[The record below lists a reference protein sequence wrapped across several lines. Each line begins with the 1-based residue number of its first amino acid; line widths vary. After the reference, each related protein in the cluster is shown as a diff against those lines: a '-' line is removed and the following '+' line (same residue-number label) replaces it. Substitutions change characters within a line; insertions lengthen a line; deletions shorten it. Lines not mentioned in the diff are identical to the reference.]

1 MEERYTKIKTEIIGH
16 ELKLKFCGFENVTF
30 FAKNVIEDGEA
41 NTARLLGIKFDGLE
55 TEWFRPDDIVKIVKK
70 LSNMGLILSTS
81 FRANFDDAINAVNA
95 AANNTENG
103 FVTWEHRCTGWNTV
117 KGSKVYLGADSVGMP
132 RGVVSHFDNTG
143 ISMNR
148 QIKKAGTLD
157 GWVDAVDKYILGKRI
172 NETVMAASF
181 AGILR
186 GCYPDEMF
194 SKQGI
199 LVNIFGASG
208 NGKTTLVKAAHS
220 IFSSPDTFQN
230 YNGTAN
236 ALIQTMAERG
246 EMVSAVDD
254 VCQGGGKNILDI
266 IFNVASGIEKNRC
279 HNGGKTRQQRGFCGT
294 ILTSNVTPILRLTGE
309 NVGQLRR
316 VIEVGITETDKIADS
331 GAEADAMTAAFDANY
346 GHAAEQF
353 ARTLLEKISL
363 QEIRELYTSYYKAA
377 DGKVSNGLQNKIAL
391 ILTSAEI
398 CNRAFFKAEKQK
410 FDVQGMLEYL
420 VATCQES
427 AARFV
432 YPAASVQLNGLV
444 KRLKSFFVENKAFLH
459 KGRFA
464 ESEDRSKWL
473 GAYMTSSKGDITIY
487 IPDVGE
493 HEGTFDAILA
503 GFKPEDIIG
512 KEQKPVVDG
521 GSVNAAL
528 HNLKNEQHV
537 LQARAKGYKKNVI
550 MEHGGKQE
558 PVYALF
564 FGKDFKL

>member
-1 MEERYTKIKTEIIGH
+1 MEERYTKIKTEIMGH
-16 ELKLKFCGFENVTF
+16 ELELKFCGFENARF

-41 NTARLLGIKFDGLE
+41 NPVRLIGIQFDGME
-55 TEWFRPDDIVKIVKK
+55 TEWFRPYDIVKIVKK
-70 LSNMGLILSTS
+70 LANAGVILSTS
-81 FRANFDDAINAVNA
+81 FRANFEDAINAVNA
-95 AANNTENG
+95 AANKLENG
-103 FVTWEHRCTGWNTV
+103 FVTWEHRCTGWHTI
-117 KGSKVYLGADSVGMP
+117 KGEKVYLGADSVGLHG
-132 RGVVSHFDNTG
+132 GVVSHFDNTNIG
-143 ISMNR
+143 VNR

-157 GWVDAVDKYILGKRI
+157 GWVSAVDKFILGKRI
-172 NETVMAASF
+172 NEAVIAASF

-186 GCYPDEMF
+186 GLYPDEAF

-199 LVNIFGASG
+199 VLNIFGESG
-208 NGKTTLVKAAHS
+208 NGKTTLVRAAHS

-236 ALIQTMAERG
+236 ALIQTVAERG
-246 EMVSAVDD
+246 EMVSAIDD
-254 VCQGGGKNILDI
+254 ICQGGKKNVLDL
-266 IFNVASGIEKNRC
+266 IFNAASGIEKNRC
-279 HNGGKTRQQRGFCGT
+279 QNGGKTRQQKAFCGT
-294 ILTSNVTPILRLTGE
+294 IITTNVTPILRLTGE

-316 VIEVGITETDKIADS
+316 VIEVGITDTDKITDS
-331 GAEADAMTAAFDANY
+331 GAEADEMIAAFDANY

-363 QEIRELYTSYYKAA
+363 EEIRELYTSYYKAA

-427 AARFV
+427 AQRFV
-432 YPAASVQLNGLV
+432 CPAASVQLNGLV

-473 GAYMTSSKGDITIY
+473 GVFMTSSKGDVTVY
-487 IPDVGE
+487 IPDTSDC
-493 HEGTFDAILA
+493 EGTFDAILA
-503 GFKPEDIIG
+503 GYGPEDILG
-512 KEQKPVVDG
+512 QDQKPVVDG
-521 GSVNAAL
+521 KSVNIAL
-528 HNLKNEQHV
+528 NNLKNEQHI
-537 LQARAKGYKKNVI
+537 LQARAKGFKKNVI

-558 PVYALF
+558 PVYAVY
-564 FGKDFKL
+564 FGKDFKF

>member
-30 FAKNVIEDGEA
+30 FAKNVIEEGEA
-41 NTARLLGIKFDGLE
+41 NPARLLGIKFDGLE

-70 LSNMGLILSTS
+70 LANAGVILSTS

-117 KGSKVYLGADSVGMP
+117 KGSKVYLGADSIGMP

-143 ISMNR
+143 IGMNR
-148 QIKKAGTLD
+148 QIRKAGTLD
-157 GWVDAVDKYILGKRI
+157 GWVSAVDKYILGKRI
-172 NETVMAASF
+172 NETIMAASF

-236 ALIQTMAERG
+236 SLIQTLAERG

-254 VCQGGGKNILDI
+254 VCQGGKKNILDL
-266 IFNVASGIEKNRC
+266 IFNAASGVEKNRC
-279 HNGGKTRQQRGFCGT
+279 QNVGKTRQQRGFCGT
-294 ILTSNVTPILRLTGE
+294 ILTSNVTPILRLTGD

-316 VIEVGITETDKIADS
+316 IIEVGITEADKIAGS
-331 GAEADAMTAAFDANY
+331 GAEADAMTAAFDTNY
-346 GHAAEQF
+346 GQAAEQF
-353 ARTLLEKISL
+353 AQTLLEKISL
-363 QEIRELYTSYYKAA
+363 QEIRDMYSKYYAAA
-377 DGKVSNGLQNKIAL
+377 DGKVANGLQNKIAL
-391 ILTSAEI
+391 ILTCAEI
-398 CNRAFFKAEKQK
+398 CNRAFFKEAEQK
-410 FDVQGMLEYL
+410 FDVQDMLAYL
-420 VATCQES
+420 ILACQES
-427 AARFV
+427 AARFI
-432 YPAASVQLNGLV
+432 YPAASIQLNGLV
-444 KRLKSFFVENKAFLH
+444 EGLKTYFVKNKSYLH
-459 KGRFA
+459 KGRFT

-473 GAYMTSSKGDITIY
+473 GAYMTGSKGDITIY
-487 IPDVGE
+487 IPDIGE
-493 HEGTFDAILA
+493 QEGTFDAILA
-503 GFKPEDIIG
+503 GFAPEDILWR
-512 KEQKPVVDG
+512 EQKPVVDG
-521 GSVNAAL
+521 SSVNAAM
-528 HNLKNEQHV
+528 NTLKYEQRV
-537 LQARAKGYKKNVI
+537 LQARANGFKKNII

>member
-1 MEERYTKIKTEIIGH
+1 MEERYTKIKTEIMGH
-16 ELKLKFCGFENVTF
+16 ELKLAFCGFENVTF
-30 FAKNVIEDGEA
+30 FAKNVIVDGEA
-41 NTARLLGIKFDGLE
+41 NPVRMIGIKFDGLE
-55 TEWFRPDDIVKIVKK
+55 TEWFKPYDLAKIVKK
-70 LSNMGLILSTS
+70 LANAGVILSTS
-81 FRANFDDAINAVNA
+81 FRANFDDVINAVNA
-95 AANNTENG
+95 AANKLENG
-103 FVTWEHRCTGWNTV
+103 FVTWEHRCTGWHTI
-117 KGSKVYLGADSVGMP
+117 KGAKICLGAGSVGMP
-132 RGVVSHFDNTG
+132 GGIISHFDNTG
-143 ISMNR
+143 ISVNR
-148 QIKKAGTLD
+148 QIRKVGTLD
-157 GWVDAVDKYILGKRI
+157 GWVDAVDKFILGRRI

-186 GCYPDEMF
+186 GLYPDEPF
-194 SKQGI
+194 SKQGVV
-199 LVNIFGASG
+199 LNIFGESG

-236 ALIQTMAERG
+236 ALIQTIAERG

-254 VCQGGGKNILDI
+254 VCQGGKKNILDL
-266 IFNVASGIEKNRC
+266 IFNAASGVEKNRC
-279 HNGGKTRQQRGFCGT
+279 QNGGKTRQQKAFCGT
-294 ILTSNVTPILRLTGE
+294 IITTNVTPILRLTGE

-316 VIEVGITETDKIADS
+316 VLEVGITDTDKITDS
-331 GAEADAMTAAFDANY
+331 GAEADEMIAAFDANY

-363 QEIRELYTSYYKAA
+363 EEIRELYTSYYKAA

-493 HEGTFDAILA
+493 QEGTFDAILA

-528 HNLKNEQHV
+528 NNLKQEQHV
-537 LQARAKGYKKNVI
+537 LQARVKGFKKNI
-550 MEHGGKQE
+550 ILQSGGAQE
-558 PVYALF
+558 PVYAVY
-564 FGKDFKL
+564 FGKDFKF

>member
-1 MEERYTKIKTEIIGH
+1 MEERYTKIKTEIMGH
-16 ELKLKFCGFENVTF
+16 ELELKFCGFEGATF

-41 NTARLLGIKFDGLE
+41 NPIRLLGIKFDGLE
-55 TEWFRPDDIVKIVKK
+55 TEWFRPYDYSKIIKK
-70 LSNMGLILSTS
+70 LANIGVVLSTS
-81 FRANFDDAINAVNA
+81 FRANFDDVINAVNA
-95 AANNTENG
+95 AANKLENG
-103 FVTWEHRCTGWNTV
+103 FVTWEHRCTGWHTI
-117 KGSKVYLGADSVGMP
+117 KGEKVYLGADSVGLP
-132 RGVVSHFDNTG
+132 GGIISHFDNTG
-143 ISMNR
+143 ISVNR
-148 QIKKAGTLD
+148 QIRKVGTLD
-157 GWVDAVDKYILGKRI
+157 GWVDAVDKFILGRRI

-186 GCYPDEMF
+186 GLYPDEPF
-194 SKQGI
+194 SKQGVV
-199 LVNIFGASG
+199 LNIFGESG

-363 QEIRELYTSYYKAA
+363 QEIRELFDGYYKVA
-377 DGKVSNGLQNKIAL
+377 DGKVANGLQNKIAL

-427 AARFV
+427 AQRFV
-432 YPAASVQLNGLV
+432 CPAASVQLNGLV

-473 GAYMTSSKGDITIY
+473 GVFMTSSKGDITIY
-487 IPDVGE
+487 IPDIGE
-493 HEGTFDAILA
+493 QEGTFDAILA
-503 GFKPEDIIG
+503 GFAPEDILWR
-512 KEQKPVVDG
+512 EQKPVVDG
-521 GSVNAAL
+521 SSVNAAM
-528 HNLKNEQHV
+528 NTLKHEQRV
-537 LQARAKGYKKNVI
+537 LQARANGFKKNII

-558 PVYALF
+558 PVYALY
-564 FGKDFKL
+564 FGKEFKF

>member
-1 MEERYTKIKTEIIGH
+1 MEERYTKIKTEIMGY
-16 ELKLKFCGFENVTF
+16 ELKLAFCGFENVTF
-30 FAKNVIEDGEA
+30 FAKNVIVDGEA
-41 NTARLLGIKFDGLE
+41 NPVRMIGIKFDGLE
-55 TEWFRPDDIVKIVKK
+55 TEWFKPYDLAKIVKK
-70 LSNMGLILSTS
+70 LANAGVILSTS
-81 FRANFDDAINAVNA
+81 FRANIDDAINAVNA
-95 AANNTENG
+95 AANKLENG
-103 FVTWEHRCTGWNTV
+103 FVTWEHRCTGWHTI
-117 KGSKVYLGADSVGMP
+117 KGEKVYLGADSVGLP
-132 RGVVSHFDNTG
+132 GGIISHFDNTG
-143 ISMNR
+143 ISVNR
-148 QIKKAGTLD
+148 QIRKVGTLD
-157 GWVDAVDKYILGKRI
+157 GWVDAVDKFILGRRI

-186 GCYPDEMF
+186 GLYPDEPF
-194 SKQGI
+194 SKQGVV
-199 LVNIFGASG
+199 LNIFGESG

-236 ALIQTMAERG
+236 ALIQTLAERG

-254 VCQGGGKNILDI
+254 VCQGGKKNILDL
-266 IFNVASGIEKNRC
+266 IFNAASGVEKNRC
-279 HNGGKTRQQRGFCGT
+279 QNGGKTRQQKAFCGT
-294 ILTSNVTPILRLTGE
+294 IITTNVTPILRLTGE

-316 VIEVGITETDKIADS
+316 VLEVGITDTDKITDS

-363 QEIRELYTSYYKAA
+363 EEIRELYTSYYKAA

-444 KRLKSFFVENKAFLH
+444 KRLKSFFVENRAFLH

-493 HEGTFDAILA
+493 QEGTFDAILA

-528 HNLKNEQHV
+528 NNLKQEQHV
-537 LQARAKGYKKNVI
+537 LQARVKGFKKNI
-550 MEHGGKQE
+550 ILQSGGAQE
-558 PVYALF
+558 PVYALY
-564 FGKDFKL
+564 FGKEFKF

>member
-1 MEERYTKIKTEIIGH
+1 MEERYTKIKTEIMGH

-30 FAKNVIEDGEA
+30 FAKNVIEEGEA
-41 NTARLLGIKFDGLE
+41 NPVRLLGIKFDGLE

-70 LSNMGLILSTS
+70 LANAGVILSTS

-117 KGSKVYLGADSVGMP
+117 KGSKVYLGADSIGMP

-143 ISMNR
+143 IGMNR
-148 QIKKAGTLD
+148 QIRKAGTLD
-157 GWVDAVDKYILGKRI
+157 GWVSAVDKYILGKRI
-172 NETVMAASF
+172 NETIMAASF

-236 ALIQTMAERG
+236 SLIQTLAERG

-266 IFNVASGIEKNRC
+266 IFNAASGIEKNRC
-279 HNGGKTRQQRGFCGT
+279 KNNGKTRQQRGFCGT
-294 ILTSNVTPILRLTGE
+294 ILTSNVTPILRLTGD

-316 VIEVGITETDKIADS
+316 IIEVGITEADKIAGS
-331 GAEADAMTAAFDANY
+331 GAEADAMTAAFDTNY
-346 GHAAEQF
+346 GQAAEQF
-353 ARTLLEKISL
+353 AQTLLEKISL
-363 QEIRELYTSYYKAA
+363 QEIRDMYSKYYAAA
-377 DGKVSNGLQNKIAL
+377 DGKVANGLQNKIAL
-391 ILTSAEI
+391 ILTCAEI
-398 CNRAFFKAEKQK
+398 CNRAFFKEAEQK
-410 FDVQGMLEYL
+410 FDVQDMLAYL
-420 VATCQES
+420 ILACQES
-427 AARFV
+427 AARFI
-432 YPAASVQLNGLV
+432 YPAASIQLNGLV
-444 KRLKSFFVENKAFLH
+444 EGLKTYFVKNKSYLH
-459 KGRFA
+459 KGRFT

-473 GAYMTSSKGDITIY
+473 GAYMTGSKGDITIY
-487 IPDVGE
+487 IPDIGE
-493 HEGTFDAILA
+493 QEGTFDAILA
-503 GFKPEDIIG
+503 GFAPEDILWR
-512 KEQKPVVDG
+512 EQKPVVDG
-521 GSVNAAL
+521 SSVNAAM
-528 HNLKNEQHV
+528 NTLKYEQRV
-537 LQARAKGYKKNVI
+537 LQARANGFKKNII

>member
-1 MEERYTKIKTEIIGH
+1 MEERYTKIKTEIMGH
-16 ELKLKFCGFENVTF
+16 ELELKFCGFENVTF

-55 TEWFRPDDIVKIVKK
+55 TEWFRPYDIAKLVKK
-70 LSNMGLILSTS
+70 LANAGVIISTS

-117 KGSKVYLGADSVGMP
+117 KGSKVYLGADSIGMP

-143 ISMNR
+143 IGMNR
-148 QIKKAGTLD
+148 QIRKAGTLD
-157 GWVDAVDKYILGKRI
+157 GWVSAVDKYILGKRI
-172 NETVMAASF
+172 NETIMAASF

-236 ALIQTMAERG
+236 SLIQTLAERG

-266 IFNVASGIEKNRC
+266 IFNAASGIEKNRC
-279 HNGGKTRQQRGFCGT
+279 KNNGKTRQQRGFCGT
-294 ILTSNVTPILRLTGE
+294 ILTSNVTPILRLTGD

-316 VIEVGITETDKIADS
+316 IIEVGITEADKNARS
-331 GAEADAMTAAFDANY
+331 GAEADAMTAAFDTNY
-346 GHAAEQF
+346 GQAAEQF

-363 QEIRELYTSYYKAA
+363 QEIRDMYSKYYAAA
-377 DGKVSNGLQNKIAL
+377 DGKVANGLQNKIAL
-391 ILTSAEI
+391 ILTCAEI
-398 CNRAFFKAEKQK
+398 CNRAFFKEAEQK
-410 FDVQGMLEYL
+410 FDVQDMLAYL
-420 VATCQES
+420 ILACQES
-427 AARFV
+427 AARFI
-432 YPAASVQLNGLV
+432 YPAASIQLNGLV
-444 KRLKSFFVENKAFLH
+444 EGLKTYFVKNKSYLH
-459 KGRFA
+459 KGRFT

-473 GAYMTSSKGDITIY
+473 GAYMTGSKGDITIY
-487 IPDVGE
+487 IPDIGE
-493 HEGTFDAILA
+493 QEGTFDAILA
-503 GFKPEDIIG
+503 GFAPEDILWR
-512 KEQKPVVDG
+512 EQKPVVDG
-521 GSVNAAL
+521 SSVNAAM
-528 HNLKNEQHV
+528 NTLKHEQRV
-537 LQARAKGYKKNVI
+537 LQARANGFKKNII

-558 PVYALF
+558 PVYCLY
-564 FGKDFKL
+564 FGKNFKI

>member
-30 FAKNVIEDGEA
+30 FAKNVIEEGEA
-41 NTARLLGIKFDGLE
+41 NPARLLGIKFDGLE

-70 LSNMGLILSTS
+70 LANAGVILSTS

-117 KGSKVYLGADSVGMP
+117 KGSKVYLGADSIGMP

-143 ISMNR
+143 IGMNR
-148 QIKKAGTLD
+148 QIRKAGTLD
-157 GWVDAVDKYILGKRI
+157 GWVSAVDKYILGKRI
-172 NETVMAASF
+172 NETIMAASF

-236 ALIQTMAERG
+236 SLIQTLAERG

-266 IFNVASGIEKNRC
+266 IFNAASGIEKNRC
-279 HNGGKTRQQRGFCGT
+279 KNNGKTRQQRGFCGT
-294 ILTSNVTPILRLTGE
+294 ILTSNVTPILRLTGD

-316 VIEVGITETDKIADS
+316 IIEVGITEADKIAGS
-331 GAEADAMTAAFDANY
+331 GAEADAMTAAFDTNY
-346 GHAAEQF
+346 GQAAEQF
-353 ARTLLEKISL
+353 AQTLLEKISL
-363 QEIRELYTSYYKAA
+363 QEIRDMYSKYYAAA
-377 DGKVSNGLQNKIAL
+377 DGKVANGLQNKIAL
-391 ILTSAEI
+391 ILTCAEI
-398 CNRAFFKAEKQK
+398 CNRAFFKEAEQK
-410 FDVQGMLEYL
+410 FDVQDMLAYL
-420 VATCQES
+420 ILACQES
-427 AARFV
+427 AARFI
-432 YPAASVQLNGLV
+432 YPAASIQLNGLV
-444 KRLKSFFVENKAFLH
+444 EGLKTYFVKNKSYLH
-459 KGRFA
+459 KGRFT

-473 GAYMTSSKGDITIY
+473 GAYMTGSKGDITIY
-487 IPDVGE
+487 IPDIGE
-493 HEGTFDAILA
+493 QEGTFDAILA
-503 GFKPEDIIG
+503 GFAPEDILWR
-512 KEQKPVVDG
+512 EQKPVVDG
-521 GSVNAAL
+521 SSVNAAM
-528 HNLKNEQHV
+528 NTLKYEQRV
-537 LQARAKGYKKNVI
+537 LQARANGFKKNII

>member
-1 MEERYTKIKTEIIGH
+1 MEARYEKISTEIKGH
-16 ELKLKFCGFENVTF
+16 ELVMEFCGFEGVTF

-41 NTARLLGIKFDGLE
+41 NPARLIGIQFEGTE
-55 TEWFRPDDIVKIVKK
+55 TEWFVPYDLAKIVKK
-70 LSNMGLILSTS
+70 LTNAGVILSTS
-81 FRANFDDAINAVNA
+81 FRANIEDAINAVNA

-103 FVTWEHRCTGWNTV
+103 FVTWEHRCTGWHTV

-143 ISMNR
+143 IGMNR
-148 QIKKAGTLD
+148 RIRKAGTLD
-157 GWVDAVDKYILGKRI
+157 GWVSAVDKYILGKRI
-172 NETVMAASF
+172 NETIMAASF

-230 YNGTAN
+230 YNGTTN
-236 ALIQTMAERG
+236 ALIQTLAERG

-266 IFNVASGIEKNRC
+266 IFNVASGVEKNRC
-279 HNGGKTRQQRGFCGT
+279 QNVGKTRQQRGFCGT
-294 ILTSNVTPILRLTGE
+294 ILTSNVTPILRLTGD

-316 VIEVGITETDKIADS
+316 VIEVGITDTDKIAGS
-331 GAEADAMTAAFDANY
+331 GAEADAMTAAFDTNY

-363 QEIRELYTSYYKAA
+363 QEIRDMYSKYYAAA
-377 DGKVSNGLQNKIAL
+377 DGKVANGLQNKIAL

-398 CNRAFFKAEKQK
+398 CNRAFFKAEGRK
-410 FDVQGMLEYL
+410 FDTAAMIEYL
-420 VATCQES
+420 IAACQKS
-427 AARFV
+427 AQRFV
-432 YPAASVQLNGLV
+432 CPAAQVEMDGLV
-444 KRLKSFFVENKAFLH
+444 ERLKGYVAQNKEIFH
-459 KGRFA
+459 RGRFVA
-464 ESEDRSKWL
+464 SDDRSAWL
-473 GAYMTSSKGDITIY
+473 GAYMTGSKGDITVY
-487 IPDVGE
+487 IPDTGDC
-493 HEGTFDAILA
+493 EGTFDAILA
-503 GFKPEDIIG
+503 GFKPEDILG
-512 KEQKPVVDG
+512 QDQKPVVDG
-521 GSVNAAL
+521 KSVNAAL
-528 HNLKNEQHV
+528 HNLKNEMSV
-537 LQARAKGYKKNVI
+537 LQARVKGFKKNVI

-558 PVYALF
+558 PVYAVY
-564 FGKDFKL
+564 FGKDFKF

>member
-1 MEERYTKIKTEIIGH
+1 MEERYTKIKTEIMGH

-55 TEWFRPDDIVKIVKK
+55 TEWFRPYDIAKLVKK
-70 LSNMGLILSTS
+70 LANAGVILSTS

-117 KGSKVYLGADSVGMP
+117 KGSKVYLGADSVGLP
-132 RGVVSHFDNTG
+132 GGIISHFDNTG
-143 ISMNR
+143 ISVNR
-148 QIKKAGTLD
+148 QIRKVGTLD
-157 GWVDAVDKYILGKRI
+157 GWVDAVDKFILGRRI

-186 GCYPDEMF
+186 GLYPDEPF
-194 SKQGI
+194 SKQGVM
-199 LVNIFGASG
+199 LNIFGESG

-236 ALIQTMAERG
+236 ALIQTLAERG

-254 VCQGGGKNILDI
+254 VCQGGKKNILDL
-266 IFNVASGIEKNRC
+266 IFNAASGVEKNRC
-279 HNGGKTRQQRGFCGT
+279 QNVGKTRQQRGFCGT
-294 ILTSNVTPILRLTGE
+294 ILTSNVTPILRLTGD

-316 VIEVGITETDKIADS
+316 IIEVGITEADKITDS
-331 GAEADAMTAAFDANY
+331 GAEADEMTAAFDANY

-363 QEIRELYTSYYKAA
+363 EEIRELYTSCYKAA
-377 DGKVSNGLQNKIAL
+377 DGKVANGLQNKLAL
-391 ILTSAEI
+391 ILACAEI
-398 CNRAFFKAEKQK
+398 CNQAFFMAAGQK

-427 AARFV
+427 AQRFV
-432 YPAASVQLNGLV
+432 CPAASVQLNGLV

-459 KGRFA
+459 KGRFT

-473 GAYMTSSKGDITIY
+473 GAYMSSSKGDITVY
-487 IPDVGE
+487 IPDIGE
-493 HEGTFDAILA
+493 QEGTFDAILA
-503 GFKPEDIIG
+503 GFKPEDILG
-512 KEQKPVVDG
+512 HEQKPVVDG
-521 GSVNAAL
+521 SSVNIAL
-528 HNLKNEQHV
+528 NDLKNEQHV
-537 LQARAKGYKKNVI
+537 LQARAKGFKKNI
-550 MEHGGKQE
+550 ILQSGGAQE
-558 PVYALF
+558 PVYALY
-564 FGKDFKL
+564 FGKDFKF

>member
-1 MEERYTKIKTEIIGH
+1 MEERYTKIKTEIMGH
-16 ELKLKFCGFENVTF
+16 ELELKFCGFENARF

-41 NTARLLGIKFDGLE
+41 NPVRLLGIKFEDME
-55 TEWFRPDDIVKIVKK
+55 AEWFVPYDLAKIVKK
-70 LSNMGLILSTS
+70 LANAGVIISTS

-103 FVTWEHRCTGWNTV
+103 FVTWEHRCIGWHTI
-117 KGSKVYLGADSVGMP
+117 KGEKVYLGADSVGMT
-132 RGVVSHFDNTG
+132 GGIVSHFDNTG

-157 GWVDAVDKYILGKRI
+157 GWVSAVEKFVIGKRI

-186 GCYPDEMF
+186 GLYPDEAF
-194 SKQGI
+194 SKQG
-199 LVNIFGASG
+199 LLLNIYGESG
-208 NGKTTLVKAAHS
+208 NGKTTLVRAAHS

-294 ILTSNVTPILRLTGE
+294 ILTSNVTPILRLTGD

-316 VIEVGITETDKIADS
+316 IIEVGITDTDKIADS
-331 GAEADAMTAAFDANY
+331 GAEADAMTAAFDTNY

-353 ARTLLEKISL
+353 ASTLLEKISL
-363 QEIRELYTSYYKAA
+363 DEIRGLYNGYYAAA
-377 DGKVSNGLQNKIAL
+377 DGKVANGLQNKIAL

-398 CNRAFFKAEKQK
+398 CNRAFFKEAEQK
-410 FDVQGMLEYL
+410 FDVQDMLAYL
-420 VATCQES
+420 ILACQES

-432 YPAASVQLNGLV
+432 YPAASVQLSGLV
-444 KRLKSFFVENKAFLH
+444 ERLKGYIANNKHLFH
-459 KGRFA
+459 KGRFMA
-464 ESEDRSKWL
+464 GDNRSAWL
-473 GAYMTSSKGDITIY
+473 GAYMTSSKGDITVY
-487 IPDVGE
+487 IPDTSDC
-493 HEGTFDAILA
+493 EGTFDAILA
-503 GFKPEDIIG
+503 GFKPEDILG
-512 KEQKPVVDG
+512 QDQKPVVDG
-521 GSVNAAL
+521 KSVNIAL
-528 HNLKNEQHV
+528 NNLKNEQHV
-537 LQARAKGYKKNVI
+537 LQARAKGFKKNVI

-558 PVYALF
+558 PVYCLY
-564 FGKDFKL
+564 FGKNFKI